1 MKRLRVQGIVRLA
14 NLVRRQ
20 LGSPISAA
28 ALEELR
34 RQVEETIEQIE
45 LLLDDEGLEPD
56 ALSPA
61 NRKALEFLKGVDLD
75 SVEPSTA
82 VEDEGHLLG
91 NVRITGLK
99 GRVDDAALRVAEAPG
114 AAELGRIHEEI
125 STAAEQIEEL
135 MAVESLRLEHLK
147 DDSRRRVAWL
157 KYFADREHFDAYVGA
172 VARARPLFDREAV
185 ASSKYAP
192 PVWVCFVPMKGIFR
206 LRGDPDGTRAVMPTA
221 MIGLGAEAMSDL
233 AAMAFRRKGKQ
244 RVLGH
249 MLNEG
254 YRAVAAE
261 LDELAGETDRTAGA
275 HHDLTTAFD
284 RVNAAYFDAA
294 LRRPRLKWS
303 DSYSLR
309 KFGHYDYA
317 HDTVM
322 VSSTLDRRDVPAFVV
337 DYIVFHELLHK
348 KLGLTWRNGRK
359 AAHTP
364 RFRRDEQ
371 RFKQIDQARAVLQKL
386 ARRG

>member
-1 MKRLRVQGIVRLA
+1 VRLA

-34 RQVEETIEQIE
+34 RQVGDTIEQIE
-45 LLLDDEGLEPD
+45 LLLDDEGLKPD

-75 SVEPSTA
+75 SVEPSKTA
-82 VEDEGHLLG
+82 EDEGHLLG

-157 KYFADREHFDAYVGA
+157 NYFADREHFDAYVGA
-172 VARARPLFDREAV
+172 VARARPAFDREAA

-206 LRGDPDGTRAVMPTA
+206 LRGYADGTRATMPTA
-221 MIGLGAEAMSDL
+221 MIGLGAEAMADL
-233 AAMAFRRKGKQ
+233 AAMAFRREGRQ
-244 RVLGH
+244 RVLQH
-249 MLNEG
+249 VLAEG

-261 LDELAGETDRTAGA
+261 LDELAGEAARTAGA
-275 HHDLTTAFD
+275 HHDLGAAFA
-284 RVNAAYFDAA
+284 RVSAAYFDAG
-294 LRRPRLKWS
+294 LPRPRLAWS
-303 DSYSLR
+303 QSYTMR

-322 VSSTLDRRDVPAFVV
+322 VSSTLDRADVPAFVV

-348 KLGLTWRNGRK
+348 QLGLTWRNGRK

-364 RFRRDEQ
+364 QFRRAEQ

-386 ARRG
+386 GKRG